1 MDISRTIPSMTLA
14 FLTVLLLSMPLG
26 ARAAQNSTDTHQEIV
41 KVVAHLPLTGMR
53 VNQMFVQQRDAKLYL
68 YLHRPSK
75 DAFALVDVSDP
86 RHPVLLSRHALK
98 EGAGGQVQGLTA
110 GSVLAV
116 SVTPE
121 QSEANTQSDT
131 VKLPTE
137 TVRLVDM
144 SDPKNPK
151 SVKTFKGVT
160 SVYPDDA
167 RKLVYLVN
175 ADGLWIVSHHMT
187 HPLPLCTSDDSLN
200 PEPECQ

>member
-26 ARAAQNSTDTHQEIV
+26 ARAAQNSTATQQEIV
-41 KVVAHLPLTGMR
+41 KVVAHVPLTGMR
-53 VNQMFVQQRDAKLYL
+53 VNQMFVQQRDTKFYL

-98 EGAGGQVQGLTA
+98 EDARGQLQGLTA

-187 HPLPLCTSDDSLN
+187 RPLPLCTSDDSLN